1 MSISEYLEKRN
12 VNIVEGYSQEVP
24 EQINTLIEI
33 TKTPN
38 INVMEIGFNAG
49 HSADIFLGNN
59 NLLNLTS
66 FDLGHHNYV
75 SIGKEYIDKTYPNR
89 HTLILGD
96 SKITLPKFI
105 DENKNTKFDVI
116 FIDGGHYYD
125 IVKSDLENSF
135 YLSHADTIII
145 MDDTMYSTGWKDGWE
160 WKQYWNEGPTQIWNE
175 YVYQNKI
182 IEMYRKDYKAGRGMS
197 WGKFI
202 F

>member
-12 VNIVEGYSQEVP
+12 VNIIEGYSQQIP

-33 TKTPN
+33 TKRPN

-59 NLLNLTS
+59 NSLCLTS
-66 FDLGHHNYV
+66 FDLGQYDC
-75 SIGKEYIDKTYPNR
+75 SKIGKEYIDKTYPNR
-89 HTLILGD
+89 HKIILGD
-96 SKITLPKFI
+96 SKITLPKFV

-116 FIDGGHYYD
+116 FIDGGHDYD
-125 IVKSDLENSF
+125 TVKSDLENSF

-145 MDDTMYSTGWKDGWE
+145 MDDTMYTTGWKDGWE
-160 WKQYWNEGPTQIWNE
+160 WKQGWNIGPTQIWNE

-182 IEMYRKDYKAGRGMS
+182 IEMYRKDYKTGRGMS
-197 WGKFI
+197 WGKFV